1 MFFTDILTKEKI
13 KAGKYI
19 LNKLVDE
26 GWEVHGA
33 AWLLH
38 GHLPSDDEWYP
49 SYEIF
54 KHWSLHFIVPHDTLE
69 VRINIRCRTLELRDA
84 YINELY
90 SDILAED
97 YFDISVDSPDT
108 RLAKWLI
115 SQNPRP
121 MTHPLG
127 ERLRAN
133 NRDIRDGFVY
143 NLQKIAT
150 PERAEH

>member
-38 GHLPSDDEWYP
+38 GQLPSDDEWYP

-54 KHWSLHFIVPHDTLE
+54 KHWSLHFIVPHDILD
-69 VRINIRCRTLELRDA
+69 IRCRTLELRDA

-97 YFDISVDSPDT
+97 YFDISVDSPDD

-115 SQNPRP
+115 SQNPCPR
-121 MTHPLG
+121 THPLG